1 MKDSTFKQT
10 DSFPPPL
17 AQAALRALANAG
29 ISSASQLAAFSK
41 KEIAGL
47 HGIGKNA
54 MLSLAQYLEDNGLT
68 FKQK

>member
-1 MKDSTFKQT
+1 MKDSTFKT
-10 DSFPPPL
+10 NNTFPPPL
-17 AQAALRALANAG
+17 AQPALRALTNAS
-29 ISSASQLAAFSK
+29 INSALELAAFSK

-54 MLSLAQYLEDNGLT
+54 LLSLTQYLEDNGLT